1 MYACMHTI
9 YTRKNCTV
17 EVEGKP
23 IKELQVKCE
32 SEKIPEADSG
42 SRDRS

>member
-32 SEKIPEADSG
+32 SEKNTRG
-42 SRDRS
+42 RSRIS